1 MTVGTSVSEQQAK
14 ELCAKA
20 ESLRQ
25 QSAIL
30 ATHQTRTCARCGRTT
45 TFMLEGPAGGW
56 YSCLECG
63 RYA

>member
-1 MTVGTSVSEQQAK
+1 MRVGMSVSEQQAK
-14 ELCAKA
+14 EMRAKA

-25 QSAIL
+25 QSTIL
-30 ATHQTRTCARCGRTT
+30 AQHQTRTCTLCGRKT
-45 TFMLEGPAGGW
+45 TFMLEDPAGGW

>member
-1 MTVGTSVSEQQAK
+1 MSVSEQQAK
-14 ELCAKA
+14 EMRAKA
-20 ESLRQ
+20 ESLRH
-25 QSAIL
+25 QSTIL

-45 TFMLEGPAGGW
+45 TFMLEDPAGGW

>member
-1 MTVGTSVSEQQAK
+1 MR
-14 ELCAKA
+14 AKA

-25 QSAIL
+25 QSTIL
-30 ATHQTRTCARCGRTT
+30 AQHQTRTCTRCGRKT
-45 TFMLEGPAGGW
+45 TFMLEDPAGGW